1 MARCAEFSAAPL
13 LQYANNFARL
23 SLQWIESMATVHDEI
38 DNWIAADLYGELS
51 NEEQRQLHTHLV
63 ECGACRKT
71 HQETKTMNKILEETF
86 APEKPDLRFEQR
98 MLGSFRNRV
107 PQRSGLVNSLVGLM
121 RFRPVQIIAVAAI
134 LLALVQVGLMTTGE
148 RATTPRT
155 RDRYANKQLL
165 EPPSQFAGTSEP
177 GRAGALDKSD
187 ELAPARPQAMSL
199 QASPPASSVEAKDKA
214 ESFAQA
220 ERTIVPGSNIPVA
233 EEAGPKPGET
243 PAPELANRKLI
254 RNATVELEIVSFDD
268 AVQKITAFAN
278 EDRGYVATTNS
289 QKQANGKLRG
299 QVIVKVLP
307 ENLDRLLQ
315 KVRGLGEL
323 KNQTLGTEDVTKA
336 YFDTDARLKNAH
348 VMEQR
353 LIDMLKTK
361 TGKVSD
367 LLQVEKELGRVRE
380 DIEKMQG
387 ELKYW
392 DSQVQFATVT
402 ISLAEK
408 DMEEPA
414 AFLIK
419 ERSQL
424 ALYAPDVE
432 KIYNDIKGLASPK
445 VQITNAQLNRDY
457 SGRVSATISILIA
470 PEESDAVIGRVK
482 GFGRVENFQ
491 MQTERVAQGGSGISE
506 NAKTKRD
513 KVELSITISRD
524 EQEQALQQTS
534 LRIRTSS
541 VDEKAKEL
549 RTLAEK
555 QGGRVRNSTFNRD
568 PDGRELANVWL
579 RVPMKNYASLMESLN
594 SLGRAENVSVQRQN
608 RTDAQV
614 DEANAPADVSIEVYS
629 QGNIIAHESGLL
641 ATLRRTL
648 AQSAGVIMWSLRM
661 IGVAIAFLAPW
672 VIAIIAIVWI
682 AKRVIRAR
690 R

>member
-1 MARCAEFSAAPL
+1 VALKALPFSLPASRPDFHEDAKTLSTTVAPAKMAQPEATEVLRRSASPE
-13 LQYANNFARL
+13 NFARA
-23 SLQWIESMATVHDEI
+23 EVA
-38 DNWIAADLYGELS
+38 
-51 NEEQRQLHTHLV
+51 EQ
-63 ECGACRKT
+63 
-71 HQETKTMNKILEETF
+71 
-86 APEKPDLRFEQR
+86 KPAE
-98 MLGSFRNRV
+98 
-107 PQRSGLVNSLVGLM
+107 
-121 RFRPVQIIAVAAI
+121 
-134 LLALVQVGLMTTGE
+134 
-148 RATTPRT
+148 
-155 RDRYANKQLL
+155 
-165 EPPSQFAGTSEP
+165 
-177 GRAGALDKSD
+177 
-187 ELAPARPQAMSL
+187 APA
-199 QASPPASSVEAKDKA
+199 PAS
-214 ESFAQA
+214 
-220 ERTIVPGSNIPVA
+220 
-233 EEAGPKPGET
+233 
-243 PAPELANRKLI
+243 ANRKLI
-254 RNATVELEIVSFDD
+254 RNATVQLEIVSFDD

-278 EDRGYVATTNS
+278 EEHGYVATTNS
-289 QKQANGKLRG
+289 EKQANGKLRG
-299 QVIVKVLP
+299 EVVVKILP

-315 KVRGLGEL
+315 KLRGLGEL

-353 LIDMLKTK
+353 LIDMLNTK

-380 DIEKMQG
+380 EIEKMQG
-387 ELKYW
+387 DLKYW

-408 DMEEPA
+408 DIEEPA
-414 AFLIK
+414 AFLLK
-419 ERSQL
+419 ERAQL
-424 ALYAPDVE
+424 SLYAPDVE
-432 KIYNDIKGLASPK
+432 KIYNDIKALASPK

-457 SGRVSATISILIA
+457 SGRVSATMSMLIA

-491 MQTERVAQGGSGISE
+491 MQTQRIAQDGNPAAAGSE
-506 NAKTKRD
+506 NARTKRD
-513 KVELSITISRD
+513 KVELNITVSRD

-549 RTLAEK
+549 RALAEK

-579 RVPMKNYASLMESLN
+579 RVPMKNYFSLMQSLN
-594 SLGRAENVSVQRQN
+594 SLGKVENVSVQRQN
-608 RTDAQV
+608 RTDAQI
-614 DEANAPADVSIEVYS
+614 DEANAPADVSIQVYS

-648 AQSAGVIMWSLRM
+648 AQSVGAIMWSVRM

-672 VIAIIAIVWI
+672 VIAIVVIVWI
-682 AKRVIRAR
+682 ARRVIRVR

>member
-1 MARCAEFSAAPL
+1 M
-13 LQYANNFARL
+13 
-23 SLQWIESMATVHDEI
+23 TVVHDHL
-38 DNWIAADLYGELS
+38 DNYLAADLHGELS
-51 NEEQRQLHTHLV
+51 GPERDELNAHLL
-63 ECGACRKT
+63 ECAHCRRI
-71 HQETKTMNKILEETF
+71 HRETRAMNKILEETLTQQ
-86 APEKPDLRFEQR
+86 KPDPAFEQR
-98 MLGSFRNRV
+98 MVAGFHKRIPLRRGGFGNLIV
-107 PQRSGLVNSLVGLM
+107 DLIRS
-121 RFRPVQIIAVAAI
+121 RAVQITAVAAV
-134 LLALVQVGLMTTGE
+134 LLGLAQIGRMITRESVTPAGVLSRAVPAE
-148 RATTPRT
+148 R
-155 RDRYANKQLL
+155 RDQ
-165 EPPSQFAGTSEP
+165 
-177 GRAGALDKSD
+177 
-187 ELAPARPQAMSL
+187 
-199 QASPPASSVEAKDKA
+199 SV
-214 ESFAQA
+214 FAQA
-220 ERTIVPGSNIPVA
+220 EDKIKMASSGETIANPVQPAAPPPIQPELQAGFGEQAADSRTRLAKAAPNTISETQGLKASAENFGRA
-233 EEAGPKPGET
+233 EEAQAQQPET

-268 AVQKITAFAN
+268 AVQKITALTN

-315 KVRGLGEL
+315 KLRGLGEL

-353 LIDMLKTK
+353 LIDMLNTK

-380 DIEKMQG
+380 EIEKMQG
-387 ELKYW
+387 DLKYW

-414 AFLIK
+414 AFLLK
-419 ERSQL
+419 ERAQL

-432 KIYNDIKGLASPK
+432 KIYNQIKALASPK

-457 SGRVSATISILIA
+457 SGRVSAAISMLIA

-491 MQTERVAQGGSGISE
+491 MQTQRIAQGGSGISE

-513 KVELSITISRD
+513 KVELNITVSRD

-549 RTLAEK
+549 RALAEK
-555 QGGRVRNSTFNRD
+555 QGGRVRSSTFNRD

-579 RVPMKNYASLMESLN
+579 RVPMKNYASLMQSLN
-594 SLGRAENVSVQRQN
+594 SLGRVENVSVQRQN
-608 RTDAQV
+608 RTDAQI

-648 AQSAGVIMWSLRM
+648 AQSAGAIMWSLRM

-672 VIAIIAIVWI
+672 VIAIVAIVWI

>member
-1 MARCAEFSAAPL
+1 
-13 LQYANNFARL
+13 
-23 SLQWIESMATVHDEI
+23 MATIHDEI
-38 DNWIAADLYGELS
+38 DNWLVADLHGELS
-51 NEEQRQLHTHLV
+51 DNERSVLHTHLV
-63 ECGACRKT
+63 DCATCRKT
-71 HQETKTMNKILEETF
+71 HQETKTMNKILEETLTQ
-86 APEKPDLRFEQR
+86 EKPDLRFEQR
-98 MLGSFRNRV
+98 MLAGFRNRV
-107 PQRSGLVNSLVGLM
+107 PRRAGLGRLLADLI
-121 RFRPVQIIAVAAI
+121 RLRPVQITAVAAI
-134 LLALVQVGLMTTGE
+134 LLGLVQLGRMITGE
-148 RATTPRT
+148 IATTPQSRES
-155 RDRYANKQLL
+155 YANEELFRQQ
-165 EPPSQFAGTSEP
+165 PSQVAASGMSQV
-177 GRAGALDKSD
+177 GALDKSD
-187 ELAPARPQAMSL
+187 ELAAGRSKDGALKAPPSSLPASRPDFHEDAKTLSTTVAPAKMAQPETTEVLRS
-199 QASPPASSVEAKDKA
+199 ASPENFARA
-214 ESFAQA
+214 E
-220 ERTIVPGSNIPVA
+220 VA
-233 EEAGPKPGET
+233 EQKPAET
-243 PAPELANRKLI
+243 PAPASANRKLI

-307 ENLDRLLQ
+307 ENLDHLLQ
-315 KVRGLGEL
+315 KLRGLGEL
-323 KNQTLGTEDVTKA
+323 KNQTLGADDVTKA

-353 LIDMLKTK
+353 LIDMLNTK

-380 DIEKMQG
+380 EIEKMQG

-414 AFLIK
+414 AFLLK
-419 ERSQL
+419 EHAQL
-424 ALYAPDVE
+424 SLYALDVE
-432 KIYNDIKGLASPK
+432 KIYNQIKALASPK
-445 VQITNAQLNRDY
+445 MQITNAQLNRDY
-457 SGRVSATISILIA
+457 SGRVSATMSMLIA

-491 MQTERVAQGGSGISE
+491 MQTQRIAQGGNGISE

-513 KVELSITISRD
+513 KVELNITVSRD

-568 PDGRELANVWL
+568 PDGCELANVWL
-579 RVPMKNYASLMESLN
+579 RVPMKNYAALMQSLN
-594 SLGRAENVSVQRQN
+594 SLGKVENLSVQRQN
-608 RTDAQV
+608 RTDAQI
-614 DEANAPADVSIEVYS
+614 DEANAPADVSIQVYS
-629 QGNIIAHESGLL
+629 QGNIISHESGLFP
-641 ATLRRTL
+641 TLRRTL
-648 AQSAGVIMWSLRM
+648 AQSAGAIMWSLRM
-661 IGVAIAFLAPW
+661 IGVAVAFLTPW
-672 VIAIIAIVWI
+672 VIAIVVLVWI
-682 AKRVIRAR
+682 TLRVSRAR
-690 R
+690 RK